1 MLRDP
6 NLTEEALIALYR
18 QSGNSEWLGEL
29 LQRHTVLLL
38 GVAMKYLKEGE
49 AAADAVQS
57 VFLKALTHFPAGEIQ
72 NLKGWLYIL
81 LRNHCLQLLRDQ
93 QRHLPEEALDRVAA
107 PLENGM
113 QMHLEKEATLQ
124 QLEVY
129 LQSLPAEQR
138 IVIQLFYLE
147 RRSYAEVQ
155 AATGYTF
162 KQVKSFIQNG
172 KRALRGRFSQ
182 NPTDS

>member
-1 MLRDP
+1 MPRDP
-6 NLTEEALIALYR
+6 NLSEEALIALYR
-18 QSGNSEWLGEL
+18 QSGDGSWLGEL

-93 QRHLPEEALDRVAA
+93 QRHLPEEALETVAA
-107 PLENGM
+107 PPENEAGA
-113 QMHLEKEATLQ
+113 HLEKEATLQ
-124 QLEVY
+124 QLEAY
-129 LQSLPAEQR
+129 LNNLPAEQR
-138 IVIQLFYLE
+138 TVLQLFYLK
-147 RRSYAEVQ
+147 RMSYAEVQ
-155 AATGYTF
+155 EATGYTF

-182 NPTDS
+182 NADL